1 MMFGLSLANS
11 KLDVTVT
18 VSVTQMCRSRYK
30 HLILDAII
38 RVSDR
43 GSRISFLSK
52 KVFNY
57 FRVFDSG
64 EALVET

>member
-11 KLDVTVT
+11 KLDATVGT
-18 VSVTQMCRSRYK
+18 TQMCRSRYK